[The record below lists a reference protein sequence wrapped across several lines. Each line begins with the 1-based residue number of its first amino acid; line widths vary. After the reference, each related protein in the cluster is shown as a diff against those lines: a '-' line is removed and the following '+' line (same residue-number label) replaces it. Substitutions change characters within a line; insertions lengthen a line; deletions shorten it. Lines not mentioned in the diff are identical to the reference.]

1 MEDDKRITI
10 ARWFIKAEH
19 DIVTARRSLEKEPI
33 LTDMACFHAQ
43 QCVEKSLKAFLV
55 FKDCQVEK
63 THDVGKLVDACG
75 KLDGSFLEKL
85 PDLRGMSAY
94 AITERYPDDW
104 REILLDEA
112 QGAVKKAEGCLAFV
126 KGKITL

>member
-1 MEDDKRITI
+1 MDEDKRT
-10 ARWFIKAEH
+10 AVKRWFIKAEH
-19 DIVTARRSLEKEPI
+19 DIKMAYAALLMADP

-63 THDVGKLVDACG
+63 THDVGKLVDSCG
-75 KLDGSFLEKL
+75 KLDGSFLKKL

-112 QGAVKKAEGCLAFV
+112 QEAVNKANETMTFAKTKVGL
-126 KGKITL
+126 